1 MSEPVRG
8 VVVAHASLAEGLVA
22 SVLAISGMDG
32 DALKPL
38 TNEGC
43 GPESLQARVNGALPA
58 EGPAIVFT
66 DMGSGSCAFAAR
78 RIALDRPDTGIVT
91 GVNLPVLLDFVFH
104 REMPLAELVER
115 LVEKGRGGITGAHR
129 EAAAHA
135 DRAIQGR

>member
-8 VVVAHASLAEGLVA
+8 VVLAHASLAEGLVS
-22 SVLAISGMDG
+22 SVRAISGLEG
-32 DALKPL
+32 ALAAL
-38 TNEGC
+38 SNDGC
-43 GPESLQARVNGALPA
+43 GPESLQARVDAALPG

-66 DMGSGSCAFAAR
+66 DLGSGSCAFTAR
-78 RIALDRPDTGIVT
+78 RIALQRPDTGIVT

-115 LVEKGRGGITGAHR
+115 LVEKGRTGITGAHR

-135 DRAIQGR
+135 DRAV

>member
-1 MSEPVRG
+1 MSDPVRG
-8 VVVAHASLAEGLVA
+8 VVLAHAQLADGLVS
-22 SVLAISGMDG
+22 SVRAISGIEG
-32 DALKPL
+32 ALVPL

-43 GPESLQARVNGALPA
+43 GPEALQRRLGEALEG

-78 RIALDRPDTGIVT
+78 RIALERPGTGIVT

-104 REMPLAELVER
+104 RELPLPELVDR

-135 DRAIQGR
+135 DRALSR

>member
-8 VVVAHASLAEGLVA
+8 VVVAHGSLAQGLVS
-22 SVLAISGMDG
+22 SVLAISGVEG
-32 DALKPL
+32 DALVPL
-38 TNEGC
+38 SNEGC
-43 GPESLQARVNGALPA
+43 GPEALQASVTGALGD

-66 DMGSGSCAFAAR
+66 DMGSGSCAFTAR
-78 RIALDRPDTGIVT
+78 RIALERPGTGIVT

-115 LVEKGRGGITGAHR
+115 LVEKGRAGVSGAHR

-135 DRAIQGR
+135 DRAV

>member
-8 VVVAHASLAEGLVA
+8 VVVAHGSLAQGLVS
-22 SVLAISGMDG
+22 SVLAISGVDG
-32 DALKPL
+32 EALVPL

-43 GPESLQARVNGALPA
+43 GPEALQASVQSALGG

-66 DMGSGSCAFAAR
+66 DMGSGSCAFTAR
-78 RIALDRPDTGIVT
+78 RIALERPGTGIVT

-115 LVEKGRGGITGAHR
+115 LVEKGRGGVTGAHR

-135 DRAIQGR
+135 DRAV

>member
-1 MSEPVRG
+1 MSEPVLG
-8 VVVAHASLAEGLVA
+8 VVVGHASLAQGLVA
-22 SVLAISGMDG
+22 SVLAISGVE
-32 DALKPL
+32 AEVLKPV

-43 GPESLQARVNGALPA
+43 NPDSLQARVNEALPG

-66 DMGSGSCAFAAR
+66 DLGSGSCAFAAR
-78 RIALDRPDTGIVT
+78 RIALGRPETGLVT

-115 LVEKGRGGITGAHR
+115 LVEKGRAGVTGAYR

-135 DRAIQGR
+135 DRAVQG